1 MSLAH
6 PEPRLQADIST
17 AVAPLA
23 AALKALRLAIP
34 ARPVVP
40 ILGAVLIE
48 ADNDTITLS
57 GFDYETSITVRID
70 GSGSNRIAADYH
82 ALDKLVRSLP
92 KTSTV
97 RLAVE
102 DHALAVTCGDLHATV
117 PVHTLDDYPT
127 LPTITAL
134 PFTLLDRAD
143 LAGLGRVATA
153 AGGDCTLP
161 VLTAIELSVDDDGLA
176 AAATDRY
183 RLAVHRCAGPAHLDA
198 PVLIPAKVLATVAK
212 LLARE
217 DEPVAMLTEGA
228 DRGLVAWRTERLEVT
243 TRTVPGE
250 FPKWRTLIPTE
261 FAGTARGD
269 ARELSAAIKQVHP
282 GDHHDPLVI
291 DLDTESITLT
301 ASSDDRRVTRTITGV
316 SYTGD
321 AMRIAFNPCYLTDGI
336 AVLNAA
342 DVHLGVV
349 APRKPALLT
358 SPDNPATTYLVM
370 PISLPG

>member
-6 PEPRLQADIST
+6 PEPRPQADIST
-17 AVAPLA
+17 AAAPLA

-34 ARPVVP
+34 TRPAVP

-48 ADNDTITLS
+48 ATNDTIILS

-70 GSGSNRIAADYH
+70 GSGSGRIAADHH

-97 RLAVE
+97 RLAVA
-102 DHALAVTCGDLHATV
+102 DHGLAVTSGDLHATV
-117 PVHTLDDYPT
+117 PVHNLGDYPT
-127 LPTITAL
+127 LPAITTL

-153 AGGDCTLP
+153 AGDDRTLP
-161 VLTAIELSVDDDGLA
+161 VLTAIQLSVDDDGLA

-198 PVLIPAKVLATVAK
+198 PVLVPAKVVATVAK

-217 DEPVAMLTEGA
+217 DEPAAMLVEGP
-228 DRGLVAWRTERLEVT
+228 DSGLVAWRTERLQVT

-250 FPKWRTLIPTE
+250 FPPWRTLIPTE
-261 FAGTARGD
+261 LTGTARGD
-269 ARELSAAIKQVHP
+269 ARELCAAIKQVHP
-282 GDHHDPLVI
+282 GDRRSPLVV
-291 DLDTESITLT
+291 DLDAESITLT
-301 ASSDDRRVTRTITGV
+301 AGSDDRRVTRTITAV
-316 SYTGD
+316 TYTGD
-321 AMRIAFNPCYLTDGI
+321 AMRIAFNPRYLTDGI
-336 AVLNAA
+336 AVLNTA

-370 PISLPG
+370 PTSLPG